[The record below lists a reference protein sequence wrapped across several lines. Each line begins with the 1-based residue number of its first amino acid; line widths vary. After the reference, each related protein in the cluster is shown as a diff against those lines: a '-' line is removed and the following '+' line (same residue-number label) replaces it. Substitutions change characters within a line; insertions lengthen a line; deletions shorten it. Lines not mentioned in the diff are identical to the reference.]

1 MTAEPNGRLERVP
14 TGVLVAVVVALITA
28 VLGGLAAL
36 GGATLPQRTGPPIGR
51 VVVERTDFGP
61 AAMTIRL
68 RNTGPDPVTIGQV
81 VVNDGFVDFAGDR
94 GPIPRLQSTS
104 LRIQFPWVEGQPYTI
119 ALLTSTGL
127 VIEHQV
133 VAAATPTADAAL
145 WGLMAL
151 LGLYV
156 GVVPVLLG
164 MLVLPV
170 LRRVGARAV
179 RAAMAVTVGLLLF
192 LAADAALEAVDL
204 AASAGG
210 AFGGPLVVVL
220 GAVLTYVVLAVV
232 ARVLGGRS
240 GSEATGFRLSL
251 LIAIGI
257 GLHNLG
263 EGLAIGS
270 AYAVGELALGAALVV
285 GFALHNTTEGLA
297 VVAPLSRLRPTLL
310 SLATLGL
317 IAGVPAVAGAVIG
330 VSVTSATVSALLFG
344 VGVGAIVQ
352 VLVQIVPSLRVAGSR
367 TMDPIALSGV
377 GAGIAV
383 MYLTGILVA
392 V

>member
-1 MTAEPNGRLERVP
+1 MTAEPPGRLDRVP
-14 TGVLVAVVVALITA
+14 TGVLLAAVVAVIAA
-28 VLGGLAAL
+28 VLGGLAAF
-36 GGATLPQRTGPPIGR
+36 GGATLPQRSGPPIEQL
-51 VVVERTDFGP
+51 VVERADFGP
-61 AAMTIRL
+61 GAVTIKL
-68 RNTGPDPVTIGQV
+68 RNTGPDPVAIGQV
-81 VVNDGFVDFAGDR
+81 VVNDGFVDFAGDS

-104 LRIQFPWVEGQPYTI
+104 LRIPFPWVEGQPYTI
-119 ALLTSTGL
+119 GLLTSTGL
-127 VIEHQV
+127 VIEHEV
-133 VAAATPTADAAL
+133 VAAATPPADVAV

-170 LRRVGARAV
+170 LRRVGPRAV
-179 RAAMAVTVGLLLF
+179 RAAIAVTVGLLLF

-232 ARVLGGRS
+232 ARVLAGRS
-240 GSEATGFRLSL
+240 GSEATGLRLSV

-263 EGLAIGS
+263 EGLAIGT

-297 VVAPLSRLRPTLL
+297 VVAPLSRLRPTLPL
-310 SLATLGL
+310 LAGLGL
-317 IAGVPAVAGAVIG
+317 VAGAPAVAGAVIG

-352 VLVQIVPSLRVAGSR
+352 VLVQLVPTMRVAGSR
-367 TMDPIALSGV
+367 SMDPVALGGV